1 MITVRKVPLQTQ
13 PVDYPQSF
21 PSLGHLYLELLE
33 NKRKIRQELINKPY
47 QPPNRS
53 PDTDL
58 HEVYNHDDESDAGSD
73 HSRAASASRESV
85 AASVAASVASAGSAI
100 SATSAL
106 PGKVAS
112 GAASLIS
119 EDDESIV
126 ESYEHAKRD
135 VHESPS
141 PAHTPDGDLT
151 GHLQELLTDK
161 TPPGKYTSTKVNEK
175 YDEYQRSRKRA
186 PTLAELE
193 EKGQYRPK
201 VELGDASRLQVN
213 DEDTKRELLFKFDL
227 LKKSYKNSAV
237 PIPTFSVHSD
247 LSMMQ
252 KMYDDTVRRLSLDSS
267 VENYKTYL
275 IGAFMGIEFALGKW
289 FNFDMQ
295 GYTQQ
300 QIISMSSYEKL
311 LIEIG
316 EKSYVPSGKQWPVEL
331 RLVFLVLINTAFFI
345 VGKMILKNTGTN
357 LMNMIN
363 KMNVVPAAAAPNA
376 TTKPAGARRGM
387 KGPSIN
393 LDELPDVDE

>member
-1 MITVRKVPLQTQ
+1 MITVRKIPSRTQ

-21 PSLGHLYLELLE
+21 PHLGHLYLELLE
-33 NKRKIRQELINKPY
+33 NKRKIKQNLINKPY

-58 HEVYNHDDESDAGSD
+58 HEVYNHEDSDGDSSGRSVASAA
-73 HSRAASASRESV
+73 SRASATSR
-85 AASVAASVASAGSAI
+85 ASVASVASAVSA
-100 SATSAL
+100 A
-106 PGKVAS
+106 
-112 GAASLIS
+112 AASQVLS
-119 EDDESIV
+119 RAPSVLSSDHDQDSVV
-126 ESYEHAKRD
+126 ESYEQE
-135 VHESPS
+135 VHESP
-141 PAHTPDGDLT
+141 PNGDLT
-151 GHLQELLTDK
+151 NHLQDLLTDK
-161 TPPGKYTSTKVNEK
+161 TPPGKYTSAKPSEK
-175 YDEYQRSRKRA
+175 YEEYQRSRKRA

-193 EKGQYRPK
+193 EKGQYHPK
-201 VELGDASRLQVN
+201 TELGDASRLQVN

-227 LKKSYKNSAV
+227 LKKSYKNSTV
-237 PIPTFSVHSD
+237 SIPTFSVHSD
-247 LSMMQ
+247 LTMMQ

-331 RLVFLVLINTAFFI
+331 RLVFLVIINTAFFI

-363 KMNVVPAAAAPNA
+363 KMNVAPPAAPPSTGTK
-376 TTKPAGARRGM
+376 TTNTRRGM

-393 LDELPDVDE
+393 LDELPDVDEE